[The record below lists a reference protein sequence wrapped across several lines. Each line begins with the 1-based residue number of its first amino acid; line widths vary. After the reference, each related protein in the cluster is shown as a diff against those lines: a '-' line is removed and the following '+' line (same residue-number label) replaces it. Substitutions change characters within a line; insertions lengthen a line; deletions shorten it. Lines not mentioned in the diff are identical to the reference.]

1 MFNSSLNKKSK
12 DILEGSTLVR
22 PQDEFNSLSTVKLA
36 DLLDHTKVFEYVNYD
51 FNISF
56 FCGQGLMKR
65 EISKHFV

>member
-22 PQDEFNSLSTVKLA
+22 PQDEFNSFSTAKLV

-51 FNISF
+51 FNIF
-56 FCGQGLMKR
+56 FCGRGLMKR
-65 EISKHFV
+65 EISKHYV